1 MKFST
6 YLFDF
11 DGTLVDSMPTFGA
24 VMLRILDEEGV
35 KYPDDIIKTI
45 TPLGYLGTAKYF
57 IENFGIKASVD
68 DLLLR
73 MNTYAYKEYAESI
86 PAKESVIEV
95 LKALRAD
102 GASLNILTASP
113 HTVLDACLGRLGITE
128 LFTNIWSCDD
138 FATTKSNPEIY
149 KMAAEKIGKSVGE
162 ILFLDDNLGADETAK
177 LAGMPVCGVFDESSA
192 DYAEKIRAACDYYI
206 KDFSELLKI

>member
-35 KYPDDIIKTI
+35 KYPDDIIKII

-68 DLLLR
+68 DLLSR

-86 PAKESVIEV
+86 PAKESVTKV

-149 KMAAEKIGKSVGE
+149 KMAAEKMGVDVGDA
-162 ILFLDDNLGADETAK
+162 IFLDDNFNAVRTAK
-177 LAGMPVCGVFDESSA
+177 EAGMRVFGVYDKSSEE
-192 DYAEKIRAACDYYI
+192 YTEEIKEISERYI
-206 KDFSELLKI
+206 SDFSQLI

>member
-35 KYPDDIIKTI
+35 KYPDDIIKII

-68 DLLLR
+68 DLLSR
-73 MNTYAYKEYAESI
+73 MNSYAYKEYAESI
-86 PAKESVIEV
+86 PAKSSVIEV

-192 DYAEKIRAACDYYI
+192 DYAEKIRAVCDYYI